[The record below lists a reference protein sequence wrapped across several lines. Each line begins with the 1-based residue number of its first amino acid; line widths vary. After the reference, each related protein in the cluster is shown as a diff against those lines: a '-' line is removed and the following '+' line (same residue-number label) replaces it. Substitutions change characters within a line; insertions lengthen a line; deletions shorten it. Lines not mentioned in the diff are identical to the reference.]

1 MIKQYILQFVF
12 LFAVSFIAVQN
23 ISRAQSIVIIDTKSG
38 NEITGQTITLTDAD
52 LNNTHEVHLDAKNIS
67 GNTLNI
73 KVKRYETSVLMN
85 TQNFF
90 CWSVCYTP
98 TDAGV
103 KPVWTDN
110 GFVAMVPDSV
120 YEKFKAYYIA
130 NGNSGASSFRYVFF
144 DVNNTSDSAFVDI
157 VFDISVG
164 MDENSINRNQFYLY
178 PNPSNEIV
186 NFEWNNKLNQ
196 TDKLE
201 IYSAIGE
208 KIESIS
214 MNNPTGKFKLNTAD
228 YNSGLYFIILKE
240 NGIIKSSKKFLVSN

>member
-1 MIKQYILQFVF
+1 MLRYFVL
-12 LFAVSFIAVQN
+12 LFVIHTSATLNFSV
-23 ISRAQSIVIIDTKSG
+23 AQSIVIIDSKSG
-38 NEITGQTITLTDAD
+38 SDVTSQAVTVTDAD
-52 LNNTHEVHLDAKNIS
+52 LNITHEIHLSTKNTS
-67 GNTLNI
+67 GANMDV
-73 KVKRYETSVLMN
+73 KVKRYETNVLPN

-214 MNNPTGKFKLNTAD
+214 MNNPAGKFKLNTAD